1 MLLSSVQYFVNRQAK
16 ILNLF
21 KLSLVIWNITES
33 LYTSCVYSIRL
44 VETENFRKNQR
55 FHKKFVSS
63 YFENLNNYLIF
74 ESSKLPLSLW
84 VSSHLLKTKIQ
95 NSVGLAG
102 KFSCRYTPPPPSIGI
117 VTTLLLLCTFLIC
130 STGTQV
136 CGGGAH
142 TRP

>member
-1 MLLSSVQYFVNRQAK
+1 MNIKQKMYLPNKPNAIINSGINNYLLLSSVQYFVNRQAK

-74 ESSKLPLSLW
+74 EPSKLLLSLL

-102 KFSCRYTPPPPSIGI
+102 KFSCRYTHPPLP
-117 VTTLLLLCTFLIC
+117 
-130 STGTQV
+130 
-136 CGGGAH
+136 
-142 TRP
+142 